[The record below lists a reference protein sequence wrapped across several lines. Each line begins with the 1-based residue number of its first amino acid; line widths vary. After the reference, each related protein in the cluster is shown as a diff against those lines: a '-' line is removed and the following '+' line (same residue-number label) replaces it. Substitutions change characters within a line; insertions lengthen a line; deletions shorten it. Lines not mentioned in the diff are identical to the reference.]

1 MAAQA
6 MATERPNLLV
16 IICDQMR
23 ADVLGCYG
31 SPTCRTPHLDALATE
46 GTRFARAYTTTP
58 LCTPARGSLMTGRY
72 PHSHRLVANTQYA
85 ETPTPGLPP
94 GERMVS
100 EHLAAAGYRCDYAG
114 KWHLNRG
121 DEAAEATRRGFTAF
135 GGTREAYARSLAAAG
150 IARERSS
157 LLGAERIMRGEHAPM
172 CGTSPTDA
180 DRTYNSYIADE
191 AIALLRGYGADG
203 IGDAGRPFALWCSMP
218 GPHFPLEVPAPY
230 DRMYDPAGVP
240 RPASF
245 ADTFAGKPGGQRW
258 HPWLQLAAHL
268 SWPEWQRLIA
278 HYWGYVTYM
287 DALVGRVL
295 AALDEAGLRERTAVV
310 FLADHGEMAGHHRMF
325 DKGPYLYEDVMRV
338 PFIFRHPDAV
348 PAGAVRD
355 DGFANLVDLAPTLCD
370 LAGVQAEGGQPF
382 EGRSLLPA
390 LRGDAALPADVFA
403 ETNTGDRVNP
413 QRDTRM
419 VRRGDWKYVLR
430 PGDRDELY
438 HLTDDPDELTNR
450 IADARAA
457 RAELRDALSAW
468 MECTNDPLRAYV
480 QNYRRYPQLEVR

>member
-1 MAAQA
+1 MS
-6 MATERPNLLV
+6 ERAPVQERSNLLV

-31 SPTCRTPHLDALATE
+31 SPICRTPHLDALAAA

-85 ETPTPGLPP
+85 ETPTPTLPP
-94 GERMVS
+94 DERMVS

-121 DEAAEATRRGFTAF
+121 DEAAEAMRRGFTTF
-135 GGTREAYARSLAAAG
+135 GGTREAYAQALATAG

-157 LLGAERIMRGEHAPM
+157 LLGSERIMRGEDAPM

-180 DRTYNSYIADE
+180 DRTYNSFIADE

-230 DRMYDPAGVP
+230 DRMYDPASVP

-245 ADTFAGKPGGQRW
+245 ADTFAGKPGGQCW

-268 SWPEWQRLIA
+268 SWPGWQRLIA

-338 PFIFRHPDAV
+338 PLIFRYPGKVPDGV
-348 PAGAVRD
+348 VIG
-355 DGFANLVDLAPTLCD
+355 DGFANLVDLAPTLCG
-370 LAGVQAEGGQPF
+370 LAGIQPEGGRPF
-382 EGRSLLPA
+382 EGQSLLPA
-390 LRGDAALPADVFA
+390 LRGDVSLSGDVFA
-403 ETNTGDRVNP
+403 ETNTGDLVNP
-413 QRDTRM
+413 QLDTRM
-419 VRRGDWKYVLR
+419 IRRGDWKYVFR

-438 HLTDDPDELTNR
+438 HLGDDPNEMTNR
-450 IADARAA
+450 IADARVV
-457 RAELRDALSAW
+457 RADLRDALSAW
-468 MECTNDPLRAYV
+468 MERTQDPLRAYLDS
-480 QNYRRYPQLEVR
+480 YRRYPQLEVF